1 MTFHLFSHSAHRYF
15 LLTVMTARFPPLCH
29 SPLPFY
35 KLLLY
40 PHLRRNNITVG
51 PSTNGIYHNSCF
63 ADKLFGYLCIISV
76 SALLYR
82 HSRSKQIVLFYCSF
96 CVKFYYLRYLTISYP
111 LSLLSISS
119 FSITYSIF
127 YLNHLFFKF
136 YTSKIYVSTS
146 LYTNENT

>member
-63 ADKLFGYLCIISV
+63 ADKLFDYLCIISV

-96 CVKFYYLRYLTISYP
+96 CVKFYYLRYLTMSTP
-111 LSLLSISS
+111 LSLLSVFLLFPLLTVFFIAT
-119 FSITYSIF
+119 I
-127 YLNHLFFKF
+127 NFFKF
-136 YTSKIYVSTS
+136 CTS
-146 LYTNENT
+146 